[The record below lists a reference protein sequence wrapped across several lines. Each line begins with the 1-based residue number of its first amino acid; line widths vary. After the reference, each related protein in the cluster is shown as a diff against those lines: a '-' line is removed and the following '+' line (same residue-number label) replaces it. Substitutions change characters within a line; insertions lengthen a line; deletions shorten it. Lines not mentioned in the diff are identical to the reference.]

1 MGDRETI
8 NQVVTTKLRRI
19 DDDNGGEADEITLRE
34 LAEEESSAS
43 VLGSKFGQTSATGN
57 LREASP
63 LGAKD

>member
-19 DDDNGGEADEITLRE
+19 DDDNGDEADEITLRE

-43 VLGSKFGQTSATGN
+43 VLCSK
-57 LREASP
+57 
-63 LGAKD
+63 LG

>member
-34 LAEEESSAS
+34 LAEEESGAS
-43 VLGSKFGQTSATGN
+43 VLCSKLDKHRRRVN
-57 LREASP
+57 LGRR
-63 LGAKD
+63 LHRGAKD